1 MKSIESFRREIDI
14 ADDEL
19 LEILSRRVKLAEE
32 IIELKHSLDKGPV
45 DARRERE
52 IISRASE
59 KYGSSLG
66 AEFIEKLYK
75 LIFYRSTIK
84 VIPEYKT
91 ISEALSEKPFVVSGH
106 CSVESREN
114 TFEIAEKVRETGI
127 SILRGGAFKP
137 RTNPD
142 SFQGIGFDG
151 YMFLREAA
159 DKFGMFTCS
168 EIMDE
173 SIAEKAAE
181 YIDFIQIGSRNMASY
196 SLLKKIGKI
205 SAAQNKPVLLKRGY
219 GATLS
224 EFINASRYLINEGSP
239 DVYLCLRG
247 IRTYEQIDSAMRF
260 TADLGSILELREKSS
275 LKIVFDPSHSSGLSE
290 HVAPLAKAAVKLG
303 ADGLMIETHSDPDNA
318 LSDGRQSITPEA
330 LGSLMKELRYL

>member
-1 MKSIESFRREIDI
+1 MKSIESLRREIDI

-19 LEILSRRVKLAEE
+19 LGILSARTALAEE

-45 DARRERE
+45 DVSRERE
-52 IISRASE
+52 IISRAAGKFGPE
-59 KYGSSLG
+59 LG

-75 LIFYRSTIK
+75 LIFYRSTVK
-84 VIPEYKT
+84 VIPEYKS
-91 ISEALSEKPFVVSGH
+91 IGEALSEKPFVISGP

-114 TFEIAEKVRETGI
+114 TFEIAEKVRKTGI

-151 YMFLREAA
+151 YRFLREAA

-173 SIAEKAAE
+173 SIADEAAGF
-181 YIDFIQIGSRNMASY
+181 IDFIQIGSRNMASY

-205 SAAQNKPVLLKRGY
+205 SAVQNKPVLLKRGY

-224 EFINASRYLINEGSP
+224 EFINASRYLTNEGSH

-260 TADLGSILELREKSS
+260 TADLGSILELRK
-275 LKIVFDPSHSSGLSE
+275 KPV
-290 HVAPLAKAAVKLG
+290 
-303 ADGLMIETHSDPDNA
+303 
-318 LSDGRQSITPEA
+318 
-330 LGSLMKELRYL
+330 